1 LTVSQK
7 RRNEHGLR
15 RLSFLLERQRLV
27 VVVKEL
33 LRTQSASGIDLL
45 QRLLKV
51 ERSQNPN
58 PRAYQK
64 LGWCGI

>member
-1 LTVSQK
+1 
-7 RRNEHGLR
+7 
-15 RLSFLLERQRLV
+15 
-27 VVVKEL
+27 VKEL
-33 LRTQSASGIDLL
+33 LRIQFASGIDLL

-51 ERSQNPN
+51 ERSPNPN

>member
-1 LTVSQK
+1 LTASRK
-7 RRNEHGLR
+7 RRNEHGSR

-33 LRTQSASGIDLL
+33 LRIQFASGIDLL

-51 ERSQNPN
+51 ERSPNPN

>member
-1 LTVSQK
+1 LTASRK

-33 LRTQSASGIDLL
+33 LRTQCASGVGLL
-45 QRLLKV
+45 QKLLKV
-51 ERSQNPN
+51 ERSPNPN
-58 PRAYQK
+58 PSPYQK
-64 LGWCGI
+64 LGWCEI